1 MNYKMI
7 GQVEMKNGNKVPLLD
22 IPMMSDERWNELA
35 EQHAIENYIRENG
48 KEPENAEAAF
58 KWQREWVKTWEPL

>member
-1 MNYKMI
+1 MNYEVI

-35 EQHAIENYIRENG
+35 ERQAIKNYIRENG
-48 KEPENAEAAF
+48 KEPESVEAAF
-58 KWQREWVKTWEPL
+58 KWQHQWVRRLIEQ